1 MGKNKVD
8 YTSMDVE
15 ELEARLRSLDEDK
28 QEIRREML
36 AVHAELDRKNQDA
49 EAAALVERMS
59 DSQREALARAI
70 PVQGIDASA
79 QVGTPGS

>member
-1 MGKNKVD
+1 MGKNRID

-15 ELEARLRSLDEDK
+15 ELEARLRDLDGAKE
-28 QEIRREML
+28 QIRQEML
-36 AVHAELDRKNQDA
+36 RVHAELDRKNQDA

-70 PVQGIDASA
+70 PVQGIDASV